1 MKRASRAG
9 WRGCGYSHVV
19 PLVYLETS
27 FVSACVT
34 DRTDAASTF
43 RRQTSIEWWNTQRVR
58 HDLFLSAEVI
68 AELSGPGFKQS
79 AKALALVRE
88 VPLLALTEEVRGLAR
103 VLIRE
108 KVVPGPLAGDALHV
122 AAACWHAMDYVVSWN
137 VRHLANPNKLIHLRA
152 ICLRLELIPPRIVT
166 PDLLWEELQE

>member
-1 MKRASRAG
+1 VRDRSHR
-9 WRGCGYSHVV
+9 RGKYV
-19 PLVYLETS
+19 PPP
-27 FVSACVT
+27 
-34 DRTDAASTF
+34 D
-43 RRQTSIEWWNTQRVR
+43 IEWWNTQRVR

-68 AELSGPGFKQS
+68 AELSAPGFKQS

-122 AAACWHAMDYVVSWN
+122 AAACWHAMNYVVSWN